1 MYTTVGSLDESVVQ
15 ADQLG
20 KKL

>member
-15 ADQLG
+15 ADQLS